1 MNVFG
6 SSATSSSYPSSSFSS
21 SSSSSSS
28 SCSSSSSST
37 SSTSPDQVMAAT
49 EELRKLVLRLENVTN
64 RFEGLD
70 LTCLK
75 SDNFQAS
82 VAPASAS
89 AVSAAPGALQNGV
102 GAPDAGSQFV
112 SAFDEIVEGPLAE
125 FHMYARRIESEVLLE
140 QVELVVK
147 SFKLQRDFLA
157 MASQCRPPA
166 TQADL
171 TELLKPTSDS
181 LMEAVGAR

>member
-1 MNVFG
+1 
-6 SSATSSSYPSSSFSS
+6 
-21 SSSSSSS
+21 
-28 SCSSSSSST
+28 
-37 SSTSPDQVMAAT
+37 MAAT